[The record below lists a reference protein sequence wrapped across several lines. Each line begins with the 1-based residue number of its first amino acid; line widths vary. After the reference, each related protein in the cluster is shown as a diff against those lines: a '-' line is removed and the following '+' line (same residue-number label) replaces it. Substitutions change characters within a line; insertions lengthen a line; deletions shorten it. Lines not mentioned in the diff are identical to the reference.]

1 MILLKINVAKEQFTL
16 LYKYLF
22 VFMLCC
28 IFEYSYACLDLPTT
42 PPDMCIDSCVGV
54 DDLIYLTFK
63 DYATYG
69 ANTDEYCACALNIPG
84 TMGTVI
90 SASIVMAGTNTPV
103 NGWEFDIDPD
113 SQFPPTGMGWQ
124 GLSSAVSEAIPAG
137 LMVDIIFCI
146 EPNCKRNL
154 PPGRSCCEAAAGDIF
169 EFAASGELLIG
180 TAGAT
185 EEGRPES
192 HISVIPVNDI
202 IVSPV
207 ATCDDGVMNG
217 DETGI
222 DCGGSDCP
230 PCPNVQCLPDLQ
242 DVLLEVDRDAHIHG
256 NAMFDRN
263 VAIRGNLCVM
273 GQILNPSDLVLKE
286 NVTELDMCLDVIN
299 ELKPVR
305 YNFKQNGLN
314 ELNLPDNHQMGLLAQ
329 DVEAVLPDCV
339 TEQTVDGVTIKTVN
353 YLQLVPVLI
362 SSVQELNQDLEE
374 KESEI
379 ELLKSQV
386 NEINELKKIV
396 ANLSKKLEASN

>member
-1 MILLKINVAKEQFTL
+1 MNLLKKNVVKGQRTL
-16 LYKYLF
+16 FYKYFLICLF
-22 VFMLCC
+22 CGS
-28 IFEYSYACLDLPTT
+28 FEYGWACLEIPTT

-90 SASIVMAGTNTPV
+90 SASIVQAGTNTPI
-103 NGWEFDIDPD
+103 NGWSFDIDPD
-113 SQFPPTGMGWQ
+113 TQFPPGSGWQ
-124 GLSSAVSEAIPAG
+124 GLSSAVTQAIPAG

-146 EPNCKRNL
+146 EPNCERNV
-154 PPGRSCCEAAAGDIF
+154 PPGQSCCGSLADEILQGADG
-169 EFAASGELLIG
+169 LLIG
-180 TAGAT
+180 TAGAN

-192 HISVIPVNDI
+192 HISVMPVNGVVI
-202 IVSPV
+202 SPA
-207 ATCDDGVMNG
+207 ATCDDGIMNG

-230 PCPNVQCLPDLQ
+230 PCPNIDCMPSLQ
-242 DVLLEVDRDAHIHG
+242 DVLLEVDRDMHIHG
-256 NAMFDRN
+256 NSIFDRN
-263 VAIRGNLCVM
+263 VAIGGNLCVM

-305 YNFKQNGLN
+305 YNYIQDNDKGLA
-314 ELNLPDNHQMGLLAQ
+314 LTSIPQMGLLAQ

-339 TEQTVDGVTIKTVN
+339 TEQTVDGQTIKTVN
-353 YLQLVPVLI
+353 YLQMIPVLI

-374 KESEI
+374 KEKEI
-379 ELLKSQV
+379 ETLRNQV
-386 NEINELKKIV
+386 HEIDELKKLIV
-396 ANLSKKLEASN
+396 NLTNKLEASN